1 MSSIGVSAAVNA
13 PAPTVVPEKTAVSKT
28 GNSIR
33 ALAYTIKV
41 IPVSTGIEWAVT
53 LKLEGNATGLT
64 EFEMPSSWAGRED
77 LGQGIKDFK
86 VMGGTISSDVEMKNA
101 AVGKGAAGL
110 LQCGL

>member
-1 MSSIGVSAAVNA
+1 MRIHFKQNLFIKVISIPLIPRIFSILLILIGMALMSSIGVSAAGSA
-13 PAPTVVPEKTAVSKT
+13 LAPTVVPDRTAVSKT

-53 LKLEGNATGLT
+53 LKLEGNANGLT

-77 LGQGIKDFK
+77 LR
-86 VMGGTISSDVEMKNA
+86 S
-101 AVGKGAAGL
+101 
-110 LQCGL
+110 